1 MKMTIKAV
9 IYARV
14 STLSQN
20 PDNQLLELREAAKR
34 NGWFIVAELTDH
46 GISGAK
52 GRAHRPALDLLH
64 KKIARREVDIVMTW
78 SIDRL
83 GRSIQDL
90 VALMG
95 ELEAKRIDLYSH
107 QQAIDTRTPAG
118 RMTFSVF
125 AAIAQFERE
134 IIRER
139 INAGLARAKSEGKKL
154 GRPSNVNDS
163 TKTAVKLL
171 REKGASIHRIA
182 KELRIGVG
190 TTSRILKAA
199 A

>member
-1 MKMTIKAV
+1 
-9 IYARV
+9 
-14 STLSQN
+14 
-20 PDNQLLELREAAKR
+20 
-34 NGWFIVAELTDH
+34 
-46 GISGAK
+46 
-52 GRAHRPALDLLH
+52 
-64 KKIARREVDIVMTW
+64 
-78 SIDRL
+78 
-83 GRSIQDL
+83 
-90 VALMG
+90 
-95 ELEAKRIDLYSH
+95 
-107 QQAIDTRTPAG
+107 
-118 RMTFSVF
+118 MTFSVF

-163 TKTAVKLL
+163 TKTAVKLM

>member
-1 MKMTIKAV
+1 MKSV

-14 STLSQN
+14 STVGQTTK
-20 PDNQLLELREAAKR
+20 NQLLELREVARK
-34 NGWFIVAELTDH
+34 NGWTVVEELTDD

-52 GRAHRPALDLLH
+52 GRNERPAFNRLH
-64 KKIARREVDIVMTW
+64 KMIQDREIDVVLTW

-90 VALMG
+90 VALMN
-95 ELEAKRIDLYSH
+95 ELEEKRVELYSH

-118 RMTFSVF
+118 RMTFSIF

-134 IIRER
+134 LIKER
-139 INAGLARAKSEGKKL
+139 IYSGLARAKSEGTKL
-154 GRPSNVNDS
+154 GRPSAVTSTTRETVQQLRNDG
-163 TKTAVKLL
+163 L
-171 REKGASIHRIA
+171 SIHRIA
-182 KELRIGVG
+182 KRLKIGVG
-190 TTSRILKAA
+190 TTRRILMAA

>member
-1 MKMTIKAV
+1 MKSV

-14 STLSQN
+14 STVAQTTK
-20 PDNQLLELREAAKR
+20 NQLLELREVARK
-34 NGWFIVAELTDH
+34 NGWVIVEELTDD

-52 GRAHRPALDLLH
+52 GRNERPAFNRLH
-64 KKIARREVDIVMTW
+64 KMIQDREIDVVLTW

-95 ELEAKRIDLYSH
+95 VLEQNRVELYSH

-118 RMTFSVF
+118 RMTFSIF

-134 IIRER
+134 LIRER
-139 INAGLARAKSEGKKL
+139 IHSGLAGC
-154 GRPSNVNDS
+154 
-163 TKTAVKLL
+163 
-171 REKGASIHRIA
+171 
-182 KELRIGVG
+182 
-190 TTSRILKAA
+190 
-199 A
+199 

>member
-1 MKMTIKAV
+1 V
-9 IYARV
+9 
-14 STLSQN
+14 
-20 PDNQLLELREAAKR
+20 E
-34 NGWFIVAELTDH
+34 ELTDD

-52 GRAHRPALDLLH
+52 GRNERPAFNRLH
-64 KKIARREVDIVMTW
+64 KMIQDREIDVVLTW

-95 ELEAKRIDLYSH
+95 VLEQNRVELYSH

-118 RMTFSVF
+118 RMTFSIF

-134 IIRER
+134 LIKER
-139 INAGLARAKSEGKKL
+139 IHSGLARARAEGTKL
-154 GRPSNVNDS
+154 GRPSTV
-163 TKTAVKLL
+163 TATTRETVQQL
-171 REKGASIHRIA
+171 RTDGFSIHRIA
-182 KELRIGVG
+182 KHLKIGVG
-190 TTSRILKAA
+190 TTRRILMAA

>member
-1 MKMTIKAV
+1 MKSV

-14 STLSQN
+14 STVAQTTK
-20 PDNQLLELREAAKR
+20 NQLLELREVARK
-34 NGWFIVAELTDH
+34 NGWVIVEELTDD

-52 GRAHRPALDLLH
+52 GRNERPAFNRLH
-64 KKIARREVDIVMTW
+64 KMIQDREIDVVLTW

-95 ELEAKRIDLYSH
+95 VLEQNRVELYSH

-118 RMTFSVF
+118 RMTFSIF

-134 IIRER
+134 LIRER
-139 INAGLARAKSEGKKL
+139 IHSA
-154 GRPSNVNDS
+154 
-163 TKTAVKLL
+163 
-171 REKGASIHRIA
+171 
-182 KELRIGVG
+182 
-190 TTSRILKAA
+190 
-199 A
+199 

>member
-1 MKMTIKAV
+1 MKSV

-14 STLSQN
+14 STVAQTTK
-20 PDNQLLELREAAKR
+20 NQLLELREVARK
-34 NGWFIVAELTDH
+34 NGWVIVEELTDD

-52 GRAHRPALDLLH
+52 GRNERPAFNRLH
-64 KKIARREVDIVMTW
+64 KMIQDREIDVVLTW

-95 ELEAKRIDLYSH
+95 VLEENRVELYSH

-118 RMTFSVF
+118 RMTFSIF

-134 IIRER
+134 LIRER
-139 INAGLARAKSEGKKL
+139 IHS
-154 GRPSNVNDS
+154 GRTP
-163 TKTAVKLL
+163 TPWAALL
-171 REKGASIHRIA
+171 
-182 KELRIGVG
+182 
-190 TTSRILKAA
+190 
-199 A
+199 

>member
-1 MKMTIKAV
+1 
-9 IYARV
+9 
-14 STLSQN
+14 
-20 PDNQLLELREAAKR
+20 
-34 NGWFIVAELTDH
+34 
-46 GISGAK
+46 
-52 GRAHRPALDLLH
+52 
-64 KKIARREVDIVMTW
+64 
-78 SIDRL
+78 
-83 GRSIQDL
+83 
-90 VALMG
+90 MG

-163 TKTAVKLL
+163 TKTAVKLM
-171 REKGASIHRIA
+171 REREPQSTASQRNYGSGWGQRP
-182 KELRIGVG
+182 EF
-190 TTSRILKAA
+190 
-199 A
+199 

>member
-1 MKMTIKAV
+1 MTIKAV

-34 NGWFIVAELTDH
+34 NGWLIVAELTDH

>member
-1 MKMTIKAV
+1 MKSV

-14 STLSQN
+14 STVAQTTK
-20 PDNQLLELREAAKR
+20 NQLLELREVARK
-34 NGWFIVAELTDH
+34 NGWVIVEELTDD

-52 GRAHRPALDLLH
+52 GRNERPAFNRLH
-64 KKIARREVDIVMTW
+64 KMIQNREIDVVLTW

-95 ELEAKRIDLYSH
+95 VLEQNRVELYSH

-118 RMTFSVF
+118 RMTFSIF

-134 IIRER
+134 LIRER
-139 INAGLARAKSEGKKL
+139 IHSGLARARSEGTKL
-154 GRPSNVNDS
+154 GRPSTVTS
-163 TKTAVKLL
+163 TTRETVQQL
-171 REKGASIHRIA
+171 RTDGFSIHRIA
-182 KELRIGVG
+182 KHLKIGVG
-190 TTSRILKAA
+190 TTRRILMAA

>member
-1 MKMTIKAV
+1 MKSV

-14 STLSQN
+14 STVAQTTK
-20 PDNQLLELREAAKR
+20 NQLLELREVARK
-34 NGWFIVAELTDH
+34 NGWVIVEELTDD

-52 GRAHRPALDLLH
+52 GRNERPAFNRLH
-64 KKIARREVDIVMTW
+64 KMIQEREIDVVLTW

-95 ELEAKRIDLYSH
+95 VLEQNRVELYSH

-118 RMTFSVF
+118 RMTFSIF

-134 IIRER
+134 LIRER
-139 INAGLARAKSEGKKL
+139 IHSGLARAVV
-154 GRPSNVNDS
+154 PSCRLQCQPYLFR
-163 TKTAVKLL
+163 TQ
-171 REKGASIHRIA
+171 
-182 KELRIGVG
+182 
-190 TTSRILKAA
+190 
-199 A
+199 

>member
-1 MKMTIKAV
+1 MKSV

-14 STLSQN
+14 STVAQTTK
-20 PDNQLLELREAAKR
+20 NQLLELREVARK
-34 NGWFIVAELTDH
+34 NGWVIVEELTDD

-52 GRAHRPALDLLH
+52 GRNERPAFNRLH
-64 KKIARREVDIVMTW
+64 KMIQDREIDVVLTW

-95 ELEAKRIDLYSH
+95 VLEEKRVELYSH

-118 RMTFSVF
+118 RMTFSIF

-134 IIRER
+134 LIKER
-139 INAGLARAKSEGKKL
+139 IHSGLARAKSEGTKL
-154 GRPSNVNDS
+154 GRPSAVTS
-163 TKTAVKLL
+163 TTRETVQQL
-171 REKGASIHRIA
+171 RTDGFSIHRIA
-182 KELRIGVG
+182 KRLKIGVG
-190 TTSRILKAA
+190 TTRRILLAA
-199 A
+199 P